1 MTMINDDDRHAIL
14 SQVLLRALG
23 LNILISVKVLTL
35 AMLIVLSIIKFIWFS
50 YYCDLIYFLNSQ
62 LQNTSGKVSN
72 PELNEYPTFISQVWI
87 SSTSEHLLLA
97 SQVFVLLIEE
107 LMMGKIL
114 KQIPYPLNFIKLKNL
129 NKNMKYSQVPIRLK
143 WNLMTDLNSNILLEN
158 KDVGAFTLLCSSQPL
173 CNHFSRGTEHIMKR
187 VALDSL
193 PALSLLK
200 HSYFFWA

>member
-1 MTMINDDDRHAIL
+1 
-14 SQVLLRALG
+14 
-23 LNILISVKVLTL
+23 
-35 AMLIVLSIIKFIWFS
+35 
-50 YYCDLIYFLNSQ
+50 
-62 LQNTSGKVSN
+62 
-72 PELNEYPTFISQVWI
+72 
-87 SSTSEHLLLA
+87 
-97 SQVFVLLIEE
+97 
-107 LMMGKIL
+107 MMGKIL

-200 HSYFFWA
+200 HSYFFWAQFCWVVQSSSSVMFRLLILVLKKFMYVSLFLEKMKGLI